1 MPSHNKE
8 NFSICDCN
16 LRKGGDGGRRPI
28 MKALVLL
35 VLRDMIR
42 QICTK
47 ACNYTTQG
55 RTVSFSFPLY
65 RHAMEPW

>member
-1 MPSHNKE
+1 
-8 NFSICDCN
+8 
-16 LRKGGDGGRRPI
+16 

-35 VLRDMIR
+35 VLRDMTR

-55 RTVSFSFPLY
+55 RTVFRFPFLY
-65 RHAMEPW
+65 IGMLWNLGDSKTGKGGTDGW